1 MEPESKRVCLL
12 TGAGGVLGAAF
23 CRTCAAT
30 YDIVAIYRTRP
41 PGVASQYRST
51 VNPLHPHRR
60 LAQNRHPVFEIRA
73 DLTRE
78 GEVDRVVDLALA
90 HFGRIDFLVNAAGL
104 ALDAP
109 FLDLNRFERAF
120 QEQMKLN
127 AIVPVR
133 LAASVLTNFWRDRKR
148 ENLQFNRNVVNVS
161 STSGLYIYS
170 RPQRGAYGASK
181 AALNFLSCH
190 LANEFARFGIR
201 VNVIAPTSFPQLIS
215 TDSVVDGIIELD
227 NQQLTGRV
235 LMLHAKGRRLV

>member
-1 MEPESKRVCLL
+1 MEPENKRVCLL
-12 TGAGGVLGAAF
+12 TGAGGLLGTAF

-51 VNPLHPHRR
+51 VNPLHPRR
-60 LAQNRHPVFEIRA
+60 SLAENRHPVFEIRA

-78 GEVDRVVDLALA
+78 GEADRVVDLALA
-90 HFGRIDFLVNAAGL
+90 HYGRIDFVVNAAGL

-109 FLDLNRFERAF
+109 FVDLNRFERAF
-120 QEQMKLN
+120 EKQMKLN

-133 LAASVLTNFWRDRKR
+133 LAGSVLTNFWRDRKR
-148 ENLQFNRNVVNVS
+148 ENLKFNRSVVNVS
-161 STSGLYIYS
+161 STSGLFIYNC
-170 RPQRGAYGASK
+170 PQRGAYAASK

-190 LANEFARFGIR
+190 LANEFARFGVR

-215 TDSVVDGIIELD
+215 TDSVVNGIIEFD
-227 NQQLTGRV
+227 NQHVTGRV
-235 LMLHAKGRRLV
+235 LMLHARGRRLV